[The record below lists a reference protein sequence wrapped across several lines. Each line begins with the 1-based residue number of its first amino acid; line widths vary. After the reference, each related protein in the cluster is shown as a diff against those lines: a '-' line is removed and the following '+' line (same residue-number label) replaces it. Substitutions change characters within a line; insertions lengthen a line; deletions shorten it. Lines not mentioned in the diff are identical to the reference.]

1 MISFTEDSKA
11 FTATARSRV
20 DAFREELLKEAA
32 AQFGPRFPT
41 TQVSDKRGHKKTVP
55 VEGVTAAF
63 EYLDGTGIPHVYLRG
78 QVTDPWTGASRTVF
92 LADLG
97 RGF

>member
-11 FTATARSRV
+11 FTSAARSRV
-20 DAFREELLKEAA
+20 DAFREEILKEAA
-32 AQFGPRFPT
+32 TQFGSRFPT
-41 TQVSDKRGHKKTVP
+41 VQVSNKCGHKKTVP
-55 VEGVTAAF
+55 VDEVVAAF
-63 EYLDGTGIPHVYLRG
+63 EYLDASGLPHVYLRG
-78 QVTDPWTGASRTVF
+78 RVNDPWTGEARTVF